1 MADQQVTGPG
11 IGKLAGGASAQGASP
26 GAAAPEAASP
36 SGRLSGSP
44 RRTQEDRRAESD
56 RRILS
61 SARRLIA
68 RKGSAGTTLAEIGL
82 EAGYSRGLPSERYGS
97 KQALLLELVARTE
110 EAFQAQL
117 ATDLG
122 DKTGLAAVEARI
134 DAHLTGA
141 LRGAEGVRTLYLLT
155 MESLTVAPELHARV
169 ADLARGYRDSFAQHL
184 NEART
189 AGEVDATLD
198 VQTCA
203 TLILAALRGLISQW
217 LIEPGDID
225 IPTAKAALVSMVRA
239 GTRP

>member
-1 MADQQVTGPG
+1 MVDQQVNAPAGARGPG
-11 IGKLAGGASAQGASP
+11 TA
-26 GAAAPEAASP
+26 
-36 SGRLSGSP
+36 
-44 RRTQEDRRAESD
+44 RRSQEDRRAESD
-56 RRILS
+56 RRILA

-82 EAGYSRGLPSERYGS
+82 AAGYSRGLPSERYGS

-117 ATDLG
+117 AADLG
-122 DKTGLAAVEARI
+122 HRTGLAAVEARI
-134 DAHLTGA
+134 EAHLTGA

-169 ADLARGYRDSFAQHL
+169 ADLARGYREGFAQHL
-184 NEART
+184 TEARA
-189 AGEVDATLD
+189 AGEIDAGID

-203 TLILAALRGLISQW
+203 TVLLGAVRGLISQW
-217 LIEPGDID
+217 LIDPGAID
-225 IPTAKAALVSMVRA
+225 IPTAKAALVSLVRK